1 MEGEAV
7 RTPRRRGGPVVPH
20 LEVEARAAALLR
32 HAPTPLVP
40 LEELYSALARD
51 LGAAAGDVPTLRE
64 RLIARPDLFLVVEGA
79 SPLPGAHDWSAADRQ
94 AYGAALRTAGWG
106 GGPLVGA
113 APFSGGREAPPDTP
127 EAYVAAVLAQL
138 AVTAARD
145 EGLRERLSD
154 ALPLAEATMRAL
166 TEALR
171 ARREARQ
178 ADQEPARAGTP

>member
-1 MEGEAV
+1 MRA
-7 RTPRRRGGPVVPH
+7 PRRPGGPVVPR
-20 LEVEARAAALLR
+20 LEVESRAAALLR
-32 HAPTPLVP
+32 HAPMPLVP
-40 LEELYSALARD
+40 LEELYGALARD

-64 RLIARPDLFLVVEGA
+64 RLLARPDLFLVVEGV
-79 SPLPGAHDWSAADRQ
+79 SPLPGAQDWPAADRQ
-94 AYGAALRTAGWG
+94 AYGTALRTAGWG

-113 APFSGGREAPPDTP
+113 APFSGGREAAPDTP

-178 ADQEPARAGTP
+178 GGEETARKEPP